1 MHVKVKV
8 IQITEKQEKTVKFIT
23 SSRGNMRNQML
34 NNPITGEAAGKSGEP
49 SYGNKV
55 FNRRKKG
62 NNKLN

>member
-1 MHVKVKV
+1 
-8 IQITEKQEKTVKFIT
+8 
-23 SSRGNMRNQML
+23 MRNQML
-34 NNPITGEAAGKSGEP
+34 NNPITVDAAGKSGEP

>member
-1 MHVKVKV
+1 
-8 IQITEKQEKTVKFIT
+8 
-23 SSRGNMRNQML
+23 MRNQML

>member
-1 MHVKVKV
+1 
-8 IQITEKQEKTVKFIT
+8 
-23 SSRGNMRNQML
+23 MRNQML

-49 SYGNKV
+49 SYGTKV

>member
-1 MHVKVKV
+1 MKV
-8 IQITEKQEKTVKFIT
+8 IQITEKQEKTVKSIT

-34 NNPITGEAAGKSGEP
+34 NNPITVDAAGKSGEP